1 MTELFYDP
9 AALIIKAALLGVVL
23 GVIYDV
29 FRFLRISASSNVPSG
44 AFFEKIRPKK
54 PILTQRKQKKTI
66 KIGKKAIVFIED
78 ILFFIISAVA
88 EILFFLGLNDGEI
101 RIYCLIFTLIGFIL
115 YLLSIGRIVIYFS
128 SVIIFFVKCLLYWLF
143 YIIIIPVKHF
153 LKFVKK
159 CSSVIFAHTV
169 GKAIQIERRRRSKS
183 LEKAILSDA
192 ASCFGI
198 FEEV

>member
-29 FRFLRISASSNVPSG
+29 FRILRISASGKAPSG
-44 AFFEKIRPKK
+44 AFFEKIKPKK
-54 PILTQRKQKKTI
+54 PLFCRRKPKKER
-66 KIGKKAIVFIED
+66 KICGKTLVFIED
-78 ILFFIISAVA
+78 VLFFLISAAA

-101 RIYCLIFTLIGFIL
+101 RIYCLIFTLIGFVL
-115 YLLSIGRIVIYFS
+115 YLVSIGRIVIYFS
-128 SVIIFFVKCLLYWLF
+128 SIIIFFAKCLLYWSL
-143 YIIIIPVKHF
+143 YIIIIPVKHILMF
-153 LKFVKK
+153 IKK
-159 CSSVIFAHTV
+159 VFAAVFAATV
-169 GKAIQIERRRRSKS
+169 GKAVQRGKRRRSKS